1 MHLRMFRIPP
11 LSCVFALVLALG
23 ASSFDIPTA
32 HAQSDDARQTAA
44 ARSLFQEGVTFADS
58 AEWASAADRFERAFA
73 LRASPNIENNL
84 ALAYEQLGRL
94 IEAVERFRHVVQTP
108 GVDRRVRDAARQRIR
123 ALEPRIGR
131 LVVRV
136 DGNTE
141 GVALT
146 LDGRAFPEAAVGVAT
161 PVDPG
166 ARTLLATRA
175 GTEVGRID
183 VTVPEGGEAQATLVI
198 SAQLVANV
206 TLPPAPE
213 GSSRGP
219 FVAATSEPESDSV
232 AKSPWLWIGVGVAA
246 VAIGVTTAILV
257 MNDGAASPV
266 EGNTTPSVLRF

>member
-1 MHLRMFRIPP
+1 MHLRMSRFSP
-11 LSCVFALVLALG
+11 LSVVLAVVL
-23 ASSFDIPTA
+23 AFAVSSLDIA
-32 HAQSDDARQTAA
+32 RAGAQSDDARQTAA
-44 ARSLFQEGVTFADS
+44 ARALFQEGVTFADG
-58 AEWASAADRFERAFA
+58 AEWAAAADRFERAFA

-108 GVDRRVRDAARQRIR
+108 GVDRRIRDAARQRIR

-136 DGNTE
+136 DGSPE
-141 GVALT
+141 GVALM

-166 ARTLLATRA
+166 TRTLIATRA

-183 VTVPEGGEAQATLVI
+183 VTVPEGGEAQATLVV
-198 SAQLVANV
+198 SAPLVANV

-213 GSSRGP
+213 ESSPGP
-219 FVAATSEPESDSV
+219 FTAADPEPESDSI
-232 AKSPWLWIGVGVAA
+232 AKSPWLWIGVGAA
-246 VAIGVTTAILV
+246 VAIGVTAVILV
-257 MNDGAASPV
+257 TNDSAASPV